1 MDLEVAIIGA
11 GVIGLQVA
19 RALALSGKKDIAIF
33 EKNIYPGEHSSSRN
47 SGVLHAGIYYP
58 ANSLKQKLCLEGN
71 RLWEKLAKDLDIS
84 IMRTGKFIVATDSET
99 EDEELERLY
108 QFVLEKRVPGIRRAT
123 SQELETL
130 SKYVKVSSA
139 FFSETTGVISVS
151 EAIKALQDDLFK
163 RDIPLLLHQPITELR
178 KKGND
183 SESPGEFHFRVG
195 EDTISA
201 KKVINCAGLH
211 SVEVRKMLGLNNLEA
226 RWVKGRYLKLNK
238 KFYTDSLIYPLPK
251 KDLKG
256 LGVHTSFDFDKVV
269 RFGPDTEDVDA
280 STLTPDYS
288 LDNAVIAAMHPAI
301 DKVFKNISLSDL
313 TVDYAGI
320 RSKIVDAQTGNPIP
334 DFIIDSPL
342 PGYLECLGIESPG
355 LTASPAITNRVI
367 SLLKVS

>member
-1 MDLEVAIIGA
+1 M
-11 GVIGLQVA
+11 
-19 RALALSGKKDIAIF
+19 
-33 EKNIYPGEHSSSRN
+33 
-47 SGVLHAGIYYP
+47 
-58 ANSLKQKLCLEGN
+58 
-71 RLWEKLAKDLDIS
+71 
-84 IMRTGKFIVATDSET
+84 
-99 EDEELERLY
+99 
-108 QFVLEKRVPGIRRAT
+108 
-123 SQELETL
+123 
-130 SKYVKVSSA
+130 
-139 FFSETTGVISVS
+139 
-151 EAIKALQDDLFK
+151 
-163 RDIPLLLHQPITELR
+163 LLHQPITELR

-183 SESPGEFHFRVG
+183 SESQGEFHFRVG

-288 LDNAVIAAMHPAI
+288 LDNAVIDAMHPAI

-367 SLLKVS
+367 SLLFPAKS